1 MNLKQNLIITYSN
14 QKVRELKKS
23 LKNPL
28 DKVVTLSS
36 FVNEFFEKN
45 SFKTLIK
52 PFIATAFLYKII
64 KDENIEYLD
73 FISQNSDT
81 LDLIYDFILKI
92 NASKVDLS
100 KILKDEKLKA
110 IEILNIK
117 YKEFKY
123 KNNLVDMNDIFQLII
138 DNFDKNDFTKYE
150 KIYIDSFEIENI
162 KLYKS
167 NLELELINLFREISI
182 PLEQTLNTNISAKLY
197 KLNKQPFDINEEV
210 ESALKLARKLLE
222 DDENLK
228 SSDICIVTTDIN
240 EYAPIF
246 RLYLP
251 KYELK
256 GFDSKGISL
265 KLFSGKK
272 SSNLQVKMAF
282 DSIEKEL
289 KFYDESCKKF
299 GLNIDLQKIKEKL
312 ANETYILEDKIGI
325 ELTEANQL
333 IGLNK
338 KFEHIIFIGTDINH
352 FPPKRSDNFL
362 FTSQIAQDYFCENS

>member
-1 MNLKQNLIITYSN
+1 MNLKQNLISTYSN
-14 QKVRELKKS
+14 QKARELKKT

-28 DKVVTLSS
+28 DKVVTLSA
-36 FVNEFFEKN
+36 FVNDFFENN
-45 SFKTLIK
+45 SFKTEIK

-92 NASKVDLS
+92 NASKVELS
-100 KILKDEKLKA
+100 KILKYEKLKA

-197 KLNKQPFDINEEV
+197 KLNKQPF
-210 ESALKLARKLLE
+210 
-222 DDENLK
+222 
-228 SSDICIVTTDIN
+228 
-240 EYAPIF
+240 
-246 RLYLP
+246 
-251 KYELK
+251 
-256 GFDSKGISL
+256 
-265 KLFSGKK
+265 
-272 SSNLQVKMAF
+272 
-282 DSIEKEL
+282 
-289 KFYDESCKKF
+289 
-299 GLNIDLQKIKEKL
+299 
-312 ANETYILEDKIGI
+312 
-325 ELTEANQL
+325 
-333 IGLNK
+333 
-338 KFEHIIFIGTDINH
+338 
-352 FPPKRSDNFL
+352 
-362 FTSQIAQDYFCENS
+362 